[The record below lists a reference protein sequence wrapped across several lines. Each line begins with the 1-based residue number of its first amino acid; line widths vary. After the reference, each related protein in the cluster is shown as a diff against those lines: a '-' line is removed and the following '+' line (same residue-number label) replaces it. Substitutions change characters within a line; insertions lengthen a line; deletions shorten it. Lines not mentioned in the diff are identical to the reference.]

1 MSFENARKRRAR
13 FMPFQTRENP
23 ETGILEIL
31 VEDTWVCFEE
41 YRRHKI
47 DDAYEN
53 SIKFLRDRLGDDLR
67 KSDQGADDK

>member
-1 MSFENARKRRAR
+1 
-13 FMPFQTRENP
+13 MPLQTRENP

-31 VEDTWVCFEE
+31 VDDTWVCFEE

-53 SIKFLRDRLGDDLR
+53 SIKFLRDRLGEDLR
-67 KSDQGADDK
+67 KPDNDAQDK